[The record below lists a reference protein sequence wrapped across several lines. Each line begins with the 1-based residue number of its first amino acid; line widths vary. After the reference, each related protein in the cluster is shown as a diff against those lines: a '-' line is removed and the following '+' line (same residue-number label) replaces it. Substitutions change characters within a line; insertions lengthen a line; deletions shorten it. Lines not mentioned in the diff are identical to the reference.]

1 MFKSFFIS
9 ILFEKRLTIITMFLF
24 TAAIGN
30 GQREQKNYLS
40 PQQLA
45 ELHNELHINIE
56 NTTRIRLLLR
66 MAKYHFE
73 NGQNDKHFLDS
84 AAQYIRNVKEINA
97 KHPPG
102 KAGPLVLLNEAS
114 LTRRSGD
121 FDSGQ
126 LRTKRLDKRDIT
138 LILNT

>member
-1 MFKSFFIS
+1 
-9 ILFEKRLTIITMFLF
+9 
-24 TAAIGN
+24 
-30 GQREQKNYLS
+30 
-40 PQQLA
+40 
-45 ELHNELHINIE
+45 
-56 NTTRIRLLLR
+56 

-84 AAQYIRNVKEINA
+84 AAQYIRKVKEINA

-102 KAGPLVLLNEAS
+102 KAGPFVLLNEAS